1 MDLKVISSTSN
12 DRHGVLW
19 DAELVRRHDCAGPRY
34 TSYPTANHFHEEFGE
49 PEYRQACAASNAL
62 RRPLSLY
69 FHLPFCATVCY
80 YCACN
85 KIVTGDR
92 SRSRQYLDLLKA
104 EISLQASLFE
114 RSRPV
119 VQLHWGGGTPTF
131 FTAAEMTELMHHT
144 ARHFRLLEAD
154 RGEYGIEIDPRTV
167 DHGTIGLLRGL
178 GFNRLSLGVQDFD
191 PTVQKAVNRVQ
202 SAEQVRMVTEAAR
215 SFGFNSIS
223 YDLIYGL
230 PHQSVGS
237 FTRTLREVIALQP
250 DRLSV
255 FSYAHLPA
263 RFKTQRQIDEAAL
276 PPAAE
281 KLRIMAQTIEQLLAA
296 GYVYIGMDHFARP
309 DDPLALAQR
318 DGTLYRNFQG
328 YSTHRGTDLVGLGI
342 SSIGQVGDTYAQNVK
357 SMPEYQ
363 QRIEA
368 GRVPVDRGLALS
380 ADDLLRRDIL
390 MDIICFGQVD
400 FAAIE
405 QRHGICF
412 ERYFAAELVALAPLA
427 TDGLVEI
434 HSRRLRLTP
443 RGRLLARV
451 VCMRFDRYLQLD
463 NPRPLFSRVI

>member
-1 MDLKVISSTSN
+1 
-12 DRHGVLW
+12 
-19 DAELVRRHDCAGPRY
+19 
-34 TSYPTANHFHEEFGE
+34 
-49 PEYRQACAASNAL
+49 
-62 RRPLSLY
+62 
-69 FHLPFCATVCY
+69 
-80 YCACN
+80 
-85 KIVTGDR
+85 
-92 SRSRQYLDLLKA
+92 
-104 EISLQASLFE
+104 
-114 RSRPV
+114 
-119 VQLHWGGGTPTF
+119 
-131 FTAAEMTELMHHT
+131 
-144 ARHFRLLEAD
+144 
-154 RGEYGIEIDPRTV
+154 
-167 DHGTIGLLRGL
+167 
-178 GFNRLSLGVQDFD
+178 
-191 PTVQKAVNRVQ
+191 VQKAVNRVQ
-202 SAEQVRMVTEAAR
+202 SVEQVRMVTDAAR

-263 RFKTQRQIDEAAL
+263 RFKTQRQIDESAL
-276 PPAAE
+276 PPATE

-363 QRIEA
+363 QHIEA
-368 GRVPVDRGLALS
+368 GRLPVDRGLALN

-405 QRHGICF
+405 KRHGICF
-412 ERYFAAELVALAPLA
+412 ERYFAAELPSLSPLA

-434 HSRRLRLTP
+434 DSRRLRLTP
-443 RGRLLARV
+443 RGRPLARV

-463 NPRPLFSRVI
+463 SPKPQFSRVI